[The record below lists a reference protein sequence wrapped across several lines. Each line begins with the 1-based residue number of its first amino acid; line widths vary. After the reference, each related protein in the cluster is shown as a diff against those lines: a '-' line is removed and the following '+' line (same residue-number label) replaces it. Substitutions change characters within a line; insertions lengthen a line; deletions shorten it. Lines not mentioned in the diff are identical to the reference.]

1 MDWLFIFSF
10 GFIAYTYLIYPGV
23 VILAGYALRRGYISP
38 KEIARKPKVA
48 VIIPAH
54 NEAGCIAK
62 KIRNILDSSYSSG
75 LLRIVVVSDGSN
87 DGTAEQARLVNDARV
102 HVIELPQRQ
111 GKVAAINA
119 GVSLTNEP
127 ILVLTDAAE
136 MFDAHAIS
144 YLVQNFADPLVGAV
158 SGELKFIDLDTG
170 FSRNLGLYWRYE
182 KQIRIAE
189 SRIGSIIG
197 VTGAIC
203 AIRRECFR
211 ELPADTILD
220 DVAIPLEVI
229 RQGYRIRFDPRA
241 CAYERATPGVAQEF
255 LRKRRTLAG
264 NYQLIFRYFDLLA
277 PFKSPIAV
285 QFLSHKVFRLLV
297 PYALLSML
305 ISSWFL
311 APPFKG
317 ILLGG
322 QLVFY
327 GLAAAAFFLGQR
339 AWLPIFALPYTFCML
354 NWAAVIGSY
363 YYFTGMQTAK
373 WEKVK

>member
-1 MDWLFIFSF
+1 MDWIFILSF

-23 VILAGYALRRGYISP
+23 VFFAGYALGRGYIIP
-38 KEIARKPKVA
+38 KEIAQKPKVA
-48 VIIPAH
+48 VIIPAY
-54 NEAGCIAK
+54 NEASCIAK
-62 KIRNILDSSYSSG
+62 KIRNILDSSYPSG
-75 LLRIVVVSDGSN
+75 LLRVVVVSDGSD
-87 DGTAEQARLVNDARV
+87 DGTAEQARLVSDARV
-102 HVIELPQRQ
+102 HVIALPQRQ

-119 GVSLTNEP
+119 GASLANEP

-144 YLVQNFADPLVGAV
+144 YLAQNFADPRVGAV

-189 SRIGSIIG
+189 SGIGSIIG
-197 VTGAIC
+197 VTGAIY

-211 ELPADTILD
+211 EVPADTILD

-241 CAYERATPGVAQEF
+241 CAYERATLDVAQEL

-311 APPFKG
+311 AAPFNG
-317 ILLGG
+317 IVLGG

-327 GLAAAAFFLGQR
+327 GLAAAAFFLGR
-339 AWLPIFALPYTFCML
+339 RIHLSIFALPYTFCML
-354 NWAAVIGSY
+354 NWAAVLGSY

>member
-1 MDWLFIFSF
+1 
-10 GFIAYTYLIYPGV
+10 
-23 VILAGYALRRGYISP
+23 
-38 KEIARKPKVA
+38 
-48 VIIPAH
+48 
-54 NEAGCIAK
+54 
-62 KIRNILDSSYSSG
+62 
-75 LLRIVVVSDGSN
+75 
-87 DGTAEQARLVNDARV
+87 
-102 HVIELPQRQ
+102 
-111 GKVAAINA
+111 
-119 GVSLTNEP
+119 
-127 ILVLTDAAE
+127 
-136 MFDAHAIS
+136 
-144 YLVQNFADPLVGAV
+144 VGAV